1 MDGIECLNCG
11 HLNLADAIYCE
22 ECGVEL
28 VRPAPEPLPEPVLE
42 QDISVKSVEAEPEP
56 MLDSVEDPLV
66 AEREDPTFPQFE
78 PGSEADDLEANE
90 LSGGD
95 AEEPEEMD
103 MDPGS
108 VTFIQPLPSPD
119 LPWQDTP
126 DLPLSQ
132 VAVSVETEDPD
143 PLAADPLAEV
153 AIEEILSGS
162 EHADLIEPEDVTG
175 ETADDPDPV
184 SDVVDVDP
192 NPEDPVIDPA
202 NEPMPLEDPPI
213 SDPMANVG
221 TDLEPDS
228 PEPEPDRTPDPEAAV
243 AMMDFDQNP
252 GTVLDMPDEPEPE
265 PAPPEPKPPTA
276 WLISET
282 GDRFEL
288 PMVPILYLGK
298 PNDEIPVQ
306 VDLSKVTE
314 SEIIS
319 RVHAVIHRIN
329 RDDQPEAF
337 YLEDAGSLNGTILNG
352 EPLQA
357 GTRHRKLLKSGDT
370 ITLGRKRQIN
380 FRFQIEIEELE
391 TEALPE

>member
-22 ECGVEL
+22 ECGVKL

-42 QDISVKSVEAEPEP
+42 QNVAVESVEFEPLE
-56 MLDSVEDPLV
+56 SAEDPLV
-66 AEREDPTFPQFE
+66 AEIEQ
-78 PGSEADDLEANE
+78 GSETDDFEANDFE
-90 LSGGD
+90 ASNLSGGD
-95 AEEPEEMD
+95 AEEPEKMD
-103 MDPGS
+103 RGS
-108 VTFIQPLPSPD
+108 VTFLK
-119 LPWQDTP
+119 
-126 DLPLSQ
+126 
-132 VAVSVETEDPD
+132 
-143 PLAADPLAEV
+143 
-153 AIEEILSGS
+153 EILSGS
-162 EHADLIEPEDVTG
+162 EAVDLNELEDVTG
-175 ETADDPDPV
+175 ERADHLDLVADA
-184 SDVVDVDP
+184 VDVDP
-192 NPEDPVIDPA
+192 NPEDPVIDPTDPA
-202 NEPMPLEDPPI
+202 EESMPPVDPPMAEPMAD
-213 SDPMANVG
+213 VG

-228 PEPEPDRTPDPEAAV
+228 PGPGLDGISDPEAAV
-243 AMMDFDQNP
+243 ALMDLDDNP

-265 PAPPEPKPPTA
+265 PAPPEPKPPIA

-288 PMVPILYLGK
+288 PMLPILYLGK

-306 VDLSKVTE
+306 VDLSRVAE

-329 RDDQPEAF
+329 RDEQPEAF

-357 GTRHRKLLKSGDT
+357 GTRHRKLLKPGDT

-380 FRFQIEIEELE
+380 FRFQVEMEEPE